1 MLMLARYAP
10 HARSTCALITTL
22 LLAGTAPSAAHA
34 EVDIDS
40 KGELGAESRLF
51 YPDDTIGTIAA
62 IAAVIGTMLGVSR
75 HRHVAPL
82 AQLKTQPAT

>member
-1 MLMLARYAP
+1 MFGRF
-10 HARSTCALITTL
+10 ARSTSADVLFRVVIAL
-22 LLAGTAPSAAHA
+22 
-34 EVDIDS
+34 
-40 KGELGAESRLF
+40 LGFMAMF